1 MGPFLYDNV
10 ELVVIVAVIISYH
23 SYLMRFPEFINVFL
37 SERWATK
44 SEYIKL
50 FYSLLYE
57 EMHPAV
63 MPTREIS
70 TCLLLV
76 SVSEIVSILRM
87 EDREGVPRVLFHV
100 FLCGSVLVGD
110 EYLTDDKSDSLLP

>member
-37 SERWATK
+37 SVRWATK
-44 SEYIKL
+44 SEYITL

-57 EMHPAV
+57 IQLGEAAV
-63 MPTREIS
+63 
-70 TCLLLV
+70 CK
-76 SVSEIVSILRM
+76 
-87 EDREGVPRVLFHV
+87 
-100 FLCGSVLVGD
+100 C
-110 EYLTDDKSDSLLP
+110 